1 MTTPNMAVPAL
12 GPALTPPTDNT
23 DETWAAI
30 TLTPEDAHAILT
42 HRSYLDEHD
51 IDFLHVGMLADKMQ
65 AGEWLPLSQI
75 TFVISATGEP
85 QLVDGHHRLH
95 AVIVAGFTDKWIV
108 CSFWNQRYSGS
119 DMHKKLNSVRE
130 PRGDADIGRV
140 LYYDQ
145 LTEQMQSIII
155 TAARYLNHWNSQYQL
170 PELCHTPPQRDN
182 IARARERLD
191 AFREVDLVIQEK
203 GVASHIRTWLATPT
217 VVAIMAETTAGE
229 PGDAASFWRAVATN
243 GNGIAGELRDRLI
256 EQPPR
261 EAGNYYRARLAAQA
275 WNQRKSP
282 GRLRAEYRRPI
293 RLEGTSLV
301 IPV

>member
-1 MTTPNMAVPAL
+1 MPKGGGNQSRTHPVDRARGQTALVSVTPATPGERCAGPMVVMVETQASGQSPAIPLQETPSDTPGLDATVIL
-12 GPALTPPTDNT
+12 GPALTPPTDST

-42 HRSYLDEHD
+42 DLSYLDEHD

-65 AGEWLPLSQI
+65 AGGWLPLSQI

-140 LYYDQ
+140 LY
-145 LTEQMQSIII
+145 
-155 TAARYLNHWNSQYQL
+155 
-170 PELCHTPPQRDN
+170 
-182 IARARERLD
+182 
-191 AFREVDLVIQEK
+191 
-203 GVASHIRTWLATPT
+203 
-217 VVAIMAETTAGE
+217 
-229 PGDAASFWRAVATN
+229 
-243 GNGIAGELRDRLI
+243 
-256 EQPPR
+256 
-261 EAGNYYRARLAAQA
+261 
-275 WNQRKSP
+275 
-282 GRLRAEYRRPI
+282 
-293 RLEGTSLV
+293 
-301 IPV
+301 